1 MSRRKKKL
9 STEPVT
15 ATIESMSHEGR
26 GVTHI
31 DGKTVFIHGV
41 LAGEEVRF
49 QYTHQHRR
57 YDEGKLLEVIKAS
70 PLRVE
75 PKCLHFG
82 VCGGCSFQHVNPA
95 EQIRIKQQVLLDNLQ
110 RIGKVSPEE
119 ILPPMTGPI
128 WGYRRRARL
137 GVKHVIKKE
146 KILVGFRE
154 KGTGYLAELERCEV
168 LHPSVGPYLLQLAD
182 LIGSLSCFEKIPQ
195 IEVSVSDDHTAL
207 VFRHLVDL
215 STADKDKLIAY
226 AQQHELYVY
235 LQPAGPDSITPLW
248 PQDPRLVYRLDEYNV
263 SVAFE
268 PSDFVQVNSEINHSM
283 IKLALEL
290 LDLQADDRVLELFCG
305 VGNFTFA
312 LARQVAHVTA
322 VEGEKVLVE
331 RARNNAVLNQID
343 NTEFHVADLFNVD
356 PQTHWLNQQYSK
368 ILLDPARTGA
378 DAILPQLAKL
388 KVPRIVYVS
397 CNPATLARDAGIL
410 CNEFGYKLKKA
421 GVMDMFPHTAHVE
434 SIALFEKK

>member
-9 STEPVT
+9 STDPVT

-31 DGKTVFIHGV
+31 DGKAVFIHGV

-49 QYTHQHRR
+49 QYTRQHRR
-57 YDEGKLLEVIKAS
+57 YDEGKLVEVLKAS
-70 PLRVE
+70 PLRVK
-75 PKCLHFG
+75 PKCPHFG
-82 VCGGCSFQHVNPA
+82 MCGGCSFQHVAPA
-95 EQIRIKQQVLLDNLQ
+95 EQIRIKQQVLMDNLQ
-110 RIGKVSPEE
+110 RIGKVAPVEV
-119 ILPPMTGPI
+119 LPPMTGPI

-137 GVKHVIKKE
+137 GVKHVHKKD

-154 KGTGYLAELERCEV
+154 KGSGYLAELECCEV
-168 LHPSVGPYLLQLAD
+168 LHPSVGPYLLQLAG
-182 LIGSLSCFEKIPQ
+182 LVGSLSCFEKIPQ
-195 IEVSVSDDHTAL
+195 IEVAVSDEHTAL
-207 VFRHLVDL
+207 VFRHLVEL
-215 STADKDKLIAY
+215 TTADQDKLTDY
-226 AQQHELYVY
+226 AKQHGLYIY

-248 PQDPRLVYRLDEYNV
+248 PQDPQLIYRLDEYNV

-268 PSDFVQVNSEINHSM
+268 PSDFVQVNSEINHTM

-290 LDLQADDRVLELFCG
+290 LDLHEDDRVLELFCG

-312 LARQVAHVTA
+312 LARRVAHVTA

-331 RARNNAVLNQID
+331 RARHNAVRNQID
-343 NTEFHVADLFNVD
+343 NTEFHVADLFNVE
-356 PQTHWLNQQYSK
+356 PQTPWLHQTYSK
-368 ILLDPARTGA
+368 ILLDPARSGA

-410 CNEFGYKLKKA
+410 CHEFGYKLKTA

-434 SIALFEKK
+434 SIALFEKQ